1 MKRALLIVDVQNDF
15 LPTGSLPV
23 PQGDEVIAVANELMR
38 RGPTYYDLIVA
49 TKDFHPP
56 QHGSFA
62 DVHGLQPGD
71 QINLCGIQQIL
82 WPKHCIENS
91 FGAQFP
97 KELESGRINKI
108 IYKGTNPQIDSYSSF
123 FDNQRKQDT
132 GLHKLL
138 QDAGIKALDIMG
150 LATDYCVLYSVVD
163 AISLDYDVTVYAAG
177 CRGIDRQKGDCSRA
191 FDLMKRLGVKVV
203 VEKEEAE

>member
-15 LPTGSLPV
+15 LPTGALPV
-23 PQGDEVIAVANELMR
+23 PHGDEGIAVANALMR
-38 RGPTYYDLIVA
+38 RGAAYYDLIVA
-49 TKDFHPP
+49 TKDFHPEG
-56 QHGSFA
+56 HGSFA
-62 DVHGLQPGD
+62 QVHGLQPGD
-71 QINLCGIQQIL
+71 TVDLFGIQQIL
-82 WPKHCIENS
+82 WPRHCVENS
-91 FGAQFP
+91 CGAQFP
-97 KELESGRINKI
+97 KSLDSQRINKI

-138 QDAGIKALDIMG
+138 QDAGIAALDVMG

-163 AISLDYDVTVYAAG
+163 AISLGYDVTVYAAG
-177 CRGIDRQKGDCSRA
+177 CRAIDRQQGDSRRA